1 MNKTL
6 SWSLMFLAASL
17 VGLYALAS
25 ALLPDLRTEFVA
37 NMVQTSAT
45 GSVLHFLGGAIVIIV
60 GAFQFHS
67 GFRNKYTN
75 LHRWFGRIYV
85 GGIFIGGLAALN
97 LAFYSTGG
105 VVAHFGFGLLAIC
118 WLGTTFLAYRHIRA
132 RNIPLHQQWM
142 IRSYALTLAAVTLR
156 LYIPLFQVAGVS
168 FEESYPAIA
177 WLCWVPNLL
186 IAEWWLVP
194 RVSRQMPGRQAVA

>member
-6 SWSLMFLAASL
+6 SWTLMLLAASL

-25 ALLPDLRTEFVA
+25 ALVPGIRTEFVD
-37 NMVQTSAT
+37 NMVQVSAT
-45 GSVLHFLGGAIVIIV
+45 GSILHFLGGATVIIV
-60 GAFQFHS
+60 GAFQFNS
-67 GFRNKYTN
+67 RFRNRHIN

-85 GGIFIGGLAALN
+85 TGILIGGLAALN

-105 VVAHFGFGLLAIC
+105 VVAHFGFGLLALC
-118 WLGTTFLAYRHIRA
+118 WLATTYVAYRHVRA
-132 RNIPLHQQWM
+132 GNITLHQQWM

-156 LYIPLFQVAGVS
+156 LYLPLFQVAGLS
-168 FEESYPAIA
+168 FEEAYPAIA

-194 RVSRQMPGRQAVA
+194 RVSRRPVTA

>member
-6 SWSLMFLAASL
+6 SWTVMLLAASL
-17 VGLYALAS
+17 VGLYALVS
-25 ALLPDLRTEFVA
+25 ALLPGFRTEFVE

-45 GSVLHFLGGAIVIIV
+45 GSILHFLGGSIVIIV
-60 GAFQFHS
+60 GAFQFNT
-67 GFRNKYTN
+67 GFRNRYTN

-85 GGIFIGGLAALN
+85 VGISIGGVAALN

-105 VVAHFGFGLLAIC
+105 VVAHWGFGLLAVC
-118 WLGTTFLAYRHIRA
+118 WLGTTLLAFRYVRA
-132 RNIPLHQQWM
+132 RNIALHQQWM

-156 LYIPLFQVAGVS
+156 LYLPLFQIAGLS
-168 FEESYPAIA
+168 FEEAYPAIA

-186 IAEWWLVP
+186 IAEWWFVP
-194 RVSRQMPGRQAVA
+194 RVAGRQATA